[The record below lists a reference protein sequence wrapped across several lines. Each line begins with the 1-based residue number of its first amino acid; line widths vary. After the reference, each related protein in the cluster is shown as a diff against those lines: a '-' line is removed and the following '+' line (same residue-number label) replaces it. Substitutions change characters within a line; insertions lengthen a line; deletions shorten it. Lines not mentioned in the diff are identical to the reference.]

1 MRFDFETSDAASA
14 VEYDARES
22 AFGSLFDRYGAAL
35 GDRVRERHHRAH
47 VGERDAGL
55 GTEAQRDREVDLPLD
70 PQLAVE
76 GERVEGDRHRALDHV
91 LDRHQAGVEIAVL
104 DTRDDVGNGPLGRP
118 FARREVVLGEERLLG
133 ERPRRTEVRD
143 RSHRQIVFGAPERPR
158 RHCPDRCNVRGI
170 GVWSVRVVLTTRS
183 LQTRRT
189 TDERDAP
196 KTHKEAAM
204 RAALFTETGG
214 PLTIEDLEPTAPGPR
229 DVVVEL
235 GASGVCHSD
244 LSLKNGYVGI
254 MPGTILGHEGAGKVL
269 EVGGEVTKVK
279 AGDRIIASFIPA
291 CGTCWFCLHDSS
303 HLCDNEL
310 AVMMSMRGS
319 RPDGSQYMAMTG
331 LGTFAEQMT
340 CNESSIVKVDTDLPD
355 EQLALIGCGVT
366 TGVGAALNTANVQP
380 GTTVAVIGCGGVGQ
394 AVIQG
399 ARIAGASRIIAVD
412 PVELKRKTAEQLGA
426 TDHVDPNEGD
436 PVAQVQQLTG
446 GRGVDYAFE
455 VIGLP
460 ETTLQAYNMIRKGG
474 TAVMVGMT
482 RADAQVTIP
491 TFDLFFNEKTLKGSK
506 YGSGQVRRDFQRF
519 IDLIETGRL
528 DTGAMVSKTIKLDE
542 VNDAFTAMEKGEV
555 IRSVITSF

>member
-1 MRFDFETSDAASA
+1 
-14 VEYDARES
+14 
-22 AFGSLFDRYGAAL
+22 
-35 GDRVRERHHRAH
+35 
-47 VGERDAGL
+47 
-55 GTEAQRDREVDLPLD
+55 
-70 PQLAVE
+70 
-76 GERVEGDRHRALDHV
+76 
-91 LDRHQAGVEIAVL
+91 
-104 DTRDDVGNGPLGRP
+104 
-118 FARREVVLGEERLLG
+118 
-133 ERPRRTEVRD
+133 
-143 RSHRQIVFGAPERPR
+143 
-158 RHCPDRCNVRGI
+158 
-170 GVWSVRVVLTTRS
+170 
-183 LQTRRT
+183 
-189 TDERDAP
+189 
-196 KTHKEAAM
+196 M
-204 RAALFTETGG
+204 RAAVFTETGG
-214 PLTIEDLEPTAPGPR
+214 ALSIEDVEPTAPGPR

-244 LSLKNGYVGI
+244 LSMKNGYVAHHARHRARPRGRRH
-254 MPGTILGHEGAGKVL
+254 GARGRRRGHQ
-269 EVGGEVTKVK
+269 VK

-303 HLCDNEL
+303 HLCDNEMS
-310 AVMMSMRGS
+310 VMMAMRGN

-331 LGTFAEQMT
+331 LGTFAEEMT
-340 CNESSIVKVDTDLPD
+340 CNEASIVKIETDVPD

-366 TGVGAALNTANVQP
+366 TGVGAALNTAEVQP
-380 GTTVAVIGCGGVGQ
+380 GSTVAVIGCGGVGQ

-412 PVELKRKTAEQLGA
+412 PVEMKRKTAEQLGA
-426 TDHVDPNEGD
+426 TDLVDPTHGD

-491 TFDLFFNEKTLKGSK
+491 TFDLFFNEKTLKGCK

-519 IDLIETGRL
+519 VDLIETGRL
-528 DTGAMVSKTIKLDE
+528 DTSAMVSRTIKLDD
-542 VNDAFTAMEKGEV
+542 VNDAFRAMENGEV